1 LNDVWISLPDGSEE
15 SYTFRHIM
23 RKNQHEEVLF
33 RCEDERF
40 EIDTVIDSTATAQAR
55 LEPIADEIAML
66 QQKEMFSKKVAGSD
80 AKEKSGINKA
90 ALETGGMAGKTIKYS
105 FDKSILNTI
114 HRHAIARIYGDAG
127 QEMLDLMEKN
137 PVVAIPVVV
146 KRLKQ
151 KDRDF
156 RAA

>member
-40 EIDTVIDSTATAQAR
+40 EIDMVIDSTATALAR

-66 QQKEMFSKKVAGSD
+66 QQKEMCSERELLGPMPGYMVMRVRKC
-80 AKEKSGINKA
+80 
-90 ALETGGMAGKTIKYS
+90 
-105 FDKSILNTI
+105 
-114 HRHAIARIYGDAG
+114 
-127 QEMLDLMEKN
+127 
-137 PVVAIPVVV
+137 
-146 KRLKQ
+146 
-151 KDRDF
+151 
-156 RAA
+156 